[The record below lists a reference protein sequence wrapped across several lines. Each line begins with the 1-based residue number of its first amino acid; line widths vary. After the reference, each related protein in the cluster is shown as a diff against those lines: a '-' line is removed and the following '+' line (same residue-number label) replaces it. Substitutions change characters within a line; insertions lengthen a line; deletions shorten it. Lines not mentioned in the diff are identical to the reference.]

1 MRGSTWSVLQLGIGM
16 YDTSKGTGPEIAL
29 LFKNFVPEQVEA
41 YERDLLA
48 AEKQYNDYAGWA
60 HLMSRGFLGW
70 PKEELVST
78 AQRTYEAKGGLGWQS
93 TKYPHNLGAMAT
105 AGSGFHLLDW
115 TPAAYVSGELDL
127 ATNAVSLNFVAQGGT
142 PVVVRAHSRHA
153 VTDVAVAGAKLLES
167 RDDPATGTWTARIE
181 ASGAFQLQLRL
192 AGPSRPTACTY
203 FPTGSGR
210 PQ

>member
-1 MRGSTWSVLQLGIGM
+1 
-16 YDTSKGTGPEIAL
+16 
-29 LFKNFVPEQVEA
+29 
-41 YERDLLA
+41 
-48 AEKQYNDYAGWA
+48 
-60 HLMSRGFLGW
+60 
-70 PKEELVST
+70 
-78 AQRTYEAKGGLGWQS
+78 
-93 TKYPHNLGAMAT
+93 MAT